1 MELKLDHAQLKQENE
16 SKQQE
21 ISQLRDELE
30 RTRSERDQLQS
41 TNIELVRSLHEPRL
55 LSIAGS
61 RVPSQP
67 SALPHSIIERNEE
80 SMNLELENLLPHHIT
95 RKQAE
100 NFIQEVYRRRM
111 AFNDHDMRKSICGSL
126 KHLGSD
132 LYTSPVHFLHELIQV
147 LKYSHMLLFSF
158 CIFRMPKTILM
169 RRQ

>member
-80 SMNLELENLLPHHIT
+80 SMNLELENLLPHHINLSVDLLNILVPT
-95 RKQAE
+95 CTLHR
-100 NFIQEVYRRRM
+100 FIFCM
-111 AFNDHDMRKSICGSL
+111 NSF
-126 KHLGSD
+126 
-132 LYTSPVHFLHELIQV
+132 
-147 LKYSHMLLFSF
+147 KY
-158 CIFRMPKTILM
+158 
-169 RRQ
+169 